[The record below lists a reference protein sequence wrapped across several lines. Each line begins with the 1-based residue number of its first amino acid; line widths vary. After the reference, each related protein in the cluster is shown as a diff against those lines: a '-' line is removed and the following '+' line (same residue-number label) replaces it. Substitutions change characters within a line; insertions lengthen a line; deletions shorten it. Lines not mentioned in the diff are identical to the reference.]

1 MNGHLRESLRTD
13 SENFCH
19 IMRKYGIIQLS
30 YLKAVIK
37 RNMSMTEKIKILLI
51 KRGMTQK
58 ELAEKLNVSQPVLSK
73 KYKLDNWR
81 EDDLKQIAE
90 ILQADFEGTFILK
103 DTKERI

>member
-1 MNGHLRESLRTD
+1 
-13 SENFCH
+13 
-19 IMRKYGIIQLS
+19 
-30 YLKAVIK
+30 
-37 RNMSMTEKIKILLI
+37 MSMTEKIKILLI

-58 ELAEKLNVSQPVLSK
+58 DLADKLNISQPVLSK

-90 ILQADFEGTFILK
+90 ILQADFEGTFVLK